1 MEGRQRSSIP
11 QTEDFQIANSW
22 LPTTPAKPSLSS
34 ICGNRQQN
42 QLAQDN
48 GLELKRI
55 SQGQGLSQVNQLELR
70 SFLQEPEGRHVPACP
85 GSTNSATVTEY
96 FDTWEAAPGTKSKM
110 YGDNNI
116 KMYNNFSSTD
126 DVDKWSNVSFGHLLA
141 LAHAAGSTSATENA
155 GKEFKVFIHS

>member
-11 QTEDFQIANSW
+11 QTEDFQISNSW
-22 LPTTPAKPSLSS
+22 FPTTPAKPSLAP

-42 QLAQDN
+42 QLAQEN

-55 SQGQGLSQVNQLELR
+55 SQGQGLSQVNQPELR
-70 SFLQEPEGRHVPACP
+70 SFLQEPEGRHVVACR
-85 GSTNSATVTEY
+85 GSTNSVTEY
-96 FDTWEAAPGTKSKM
+96 FDTWEAAPGTKSKI
-110 YGDNNI
+110 YGDSN
-116 KMYNNFSSTD
+116 MYNNLSTD

>member
-1 MEGRQRSSIP
+1 MDGRQGSSIP
-11 QTEDFQIANSW
+11 QTEDFQISNSW
-22 LPTTPAKPSLSS
+22 FPTTPAKPSLAP

-42 QLAQDN
+42 QLAQEN

-55 SQGQGLSQVNQLELR
+55 SQGQGLSQVNQPELR
-70 SFLQEPEGRHVPACP
+70 SFLQEPEGRHVVACR
-85 GSTNSATVTEY
+85 GSTNSVTEY
-96 FDTWEAAPGTKSKM
+96 FDTWEAAPGTKSKI
-110 YGDNNI
+110 YGDSN
-116 KMYNNFSSTD
+116 MYNNLSTD